1 MSPTN
6 SARSSQTNTTNQVTS
21 PTRSTDCKVR
31 TPRTGASKRT
41 GVTLFFPREHPGIN
55 EDQGLPRGRDPR
67 RGWTRKR
74 RRETSSSGTSG

>member
-6 SARSSQTNTTNQVTS
+6 SARSRQTNTTNQVTS

-31 TPRTGASKRT
+31 TPSTDASKRT
-41 GVTLFFPREHPGIN
+41 EATLFFPREHPGIN
-55 EDQGLPRGRDPR
+55 EDQGLPRGRDP
-67 RGWTRKR
+67 WTRKR